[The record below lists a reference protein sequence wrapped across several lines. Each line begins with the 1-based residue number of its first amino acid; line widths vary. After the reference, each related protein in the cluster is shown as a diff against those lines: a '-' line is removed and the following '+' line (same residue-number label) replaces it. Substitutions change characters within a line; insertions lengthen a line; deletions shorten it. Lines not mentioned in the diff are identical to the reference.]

1 MEFRNH
7 QAIYLQ
13 IVDYA
18 CEQVLL
24 KKWITEDKIPSI
36 RDLAVDLQVNPN
48 TVQRSYDFLQEL
60 GVISNRRGIG
70 IFVEKDAVRKVMAYK
85 KNEFTKKEL
94 PVVFKN
100 MYLLKID
107 MKEFETLFN
116 TYIKSNF
123 KKIGP

>member
-13 IVDYA
+13 IVDYI

-24 KKWITEDKIPSI
+24 KKWIAEDRIPSI
-36 RDLAVDLQVNPN
+36 RDFAVDLQVNPN

-60 GVISNRRGIG
+60 GVIANKRGIG
-70 IFVEKDAVRKVMAYK
+70 IFVEKDAVRKVVAYK
-85 KNEFTKKEL
+85 KNEFTKREL

-100 MYLLKID
+100 MYLLKMG

-116 TYIKSNF
+116 NYMKSNL